1 MNTTKE
7 QRKQFVNT
15 LLLQLV
21 HTNVSALLNM
31 SAKVKICSED
41 KNGNVFATIAFNG
54 VCVNR
59 VTITTV
65 DNSNLYFNIEYYNYT
80 IYDGFEIKEKFENVS
95 CIDLKDNF
103 VKNSGLSF

>member
-21 HTNVSALLNM
+21 HTNLSALLNM
-31 SAKVKICSED
+31 SAKVKMCSED
-41 KNGNVFATIAFNG
+41 ENGNVFATIAFDG
-54 VCVNR
+54 VGVNR
-59 VTITTV
+59 VTITTIN
-65 DNSNLYFNIEYYNYT
+65 NSNLYFNIEYFNYT
-80 IYDGFEIKEKFENVS
+80 DDGFEIKGKFENVS

-103 VKNSGLSF
+103 VKVSGLSI